1 VSYSVDANILIY
13 ASDRTSARHEAATE
27 FLQRRAEDPE
37 VFYLA
42 WPVLM
47 AYLRIATHPR
57 IFREPLSP
65 NEAIGNIETLLR
77 LPQVRLLYE
86 EEGFLA
92 VYRQI
97 TGQLI
102 VRGNL
107 VPDAHLV
114 ALLRQ
119 HDVRQLYTT
128 DADFKKFT
136 RLNVLNPFADTS
148 KR

>member
-1 VSYSVDANILIY
+1 MSYSVDANILIY
-13 ASDRTSARHEAATE
+13 ASDRTSARNEAATE
-27 FLQRRAEDPE
+27 FLQRRAEDQE

-65 NEAIGNIETLLR
+65 NEAIENIETLLR
-77 LPQVRLLYE
+77 LPRVRLLYE
-86 EEGFLA
+86 EEGFLE
-92 VYRQI
+92 VYCQV
-97 TGQLI
+97 TGHLV

-119 HDVRQLYTT
+119 HDVRRLYTT
-128 DADFKKFT
+128 DADFKKFASLDV
-136 RLNVLNPFADTS
+136 RNPFA
-148 KR
+148 

>member
-1 VSYSVDANILIY
+1 VSYSVDVNLLLY
-13 ASDRTSARHEAATE
+13 ASDRASPRHAAAAE
-27 FLQRRAEDPE
+27 FIQGRADDPE
-37 VFYLA
+37 VFCLA

-65 NEAIGNIETLLR
+65 HEALGNMDGLLG

-86 EEGFLA
+86 EEGFLQ
-92 VYRQI
+92 VYREV
-97 TGQLI
+97 TSNLA

-107 VPDAHLV
+107 VPDAHLA

-119 HDVRQLYTT
+119 HDVRRLYTT
-128 DADFKKFT
+128 DADFKKFASLDV
-136 RLNVLNPFADTS
+136 RNPLV
-148 KR
+148 

>member
-1 VSYSVDANILIY
+1 MSYSIDANILIY
-13 ASDRTSARHEAATE
+13 ASNRTSSRHSAAIE
-27 FLQRRAEDPE
+27 FLERRAETPE

-47 AYLRIATHPR
+47 GYMRIVTHPR

-65 NEAIGNIETLLR
+65 NEALANIKALLTLPR
-77 LPQVRLLYE
+77 VRILHE
-86 EEGFLA
+86 EEGFLEI
-92 VYRQI
+92 YREV
-97 TGQLI
+97 TGHLV

-119 HDVRQLYTT
+119 HDVRRLYTT
-128 DADFKKFT
+128 DADFKKFHSLDV
-136 RLNVLNPFADTS
+136 RNPFV
-148 KR
+148 